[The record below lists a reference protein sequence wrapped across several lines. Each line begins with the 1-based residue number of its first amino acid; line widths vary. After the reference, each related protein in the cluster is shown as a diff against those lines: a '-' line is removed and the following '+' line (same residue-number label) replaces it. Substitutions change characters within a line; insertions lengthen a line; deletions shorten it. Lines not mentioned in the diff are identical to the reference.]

1 MNYDAIAIGA
11 GLSGCSAAIQLAKRG
26 YRVLLLEQS
35 HYPIHKLCGEFL
47 SVEVTESFAKLG
59 ILEQVREVGAHPIH
73 RAYMTTAG
81 GASFRSQLP
90 SAALGLSRYQ
100 LDLLLFQRSQA
111 VNVDCL
117 DNTKVVDVSG
127 DLTSGF
133 TVKTSKGEF
142 TGRMVLGAFGKRSP
156 LDRTL
161 NREFVQ
167 QRSPWVAYK
176 GHFKGVDIGDVIEM
190 HGFPNGY
197 CGLSQI
203 ETGEINVCWIAHE
216 RVMKEPMHPDLGI
229 PESLTKNPV
238 LVDRFQNMQR
248 VSPSLQGLS
257 QITFAKK
264 ENFHHDI
271 CMIGDTAG
279 MITPLC
285 GDGMAMALRSAEIA
299 VPFVSQF
306 LEQQISSTEFKQE
319 YAIAWQR
326 EFQTRLQ
333 LGRIMHNCF
342 VQPPLANIGISL
354 CQWFPAIG
362 NWIIGATRG
371 KVDEINLTAPL
382 VQSSIPLPVPP
393 DPHSSQT

>member
-11 GLSGCSAAIQLAKRG
+11 GLSGCSAAIQLAKLG

-35 HYPIHKLCGEFL
+35 HYPVHKLCGEFL
-47 SVEVTESFAKLG
+47 SVEVTAAFENLG
-59 ILEQVREVGAHPIH
+59 ILEQVHKVGAQPIH
-73 RAYMTTAG
+73 RAYLTTSS

-90 SAALGLSRYQ
+90 STALGLSRYQ
-100 LDLLLFQRSQA
+100 LDLMLFERA
-111 VNVDCL
+111 KALNVTCI
-117 DNTKVVDVSG
+117 DNAKVTGVTG
-127 DLTSGF
+127 NLTEGF
-133 TVKTSKGEF
+133 TVSTSKGEF
-142 TGRMVLGAFGKRSP
+142 SGRLVLGAFGKRSS

-161 NREFVQ
+161 NRSFIQ
-167 QRSPWVAYK
+167 KRSPWIAYK
-176 GHFKGVDIGDVIEM
+176 GHFTGVDIGDVIEL
-190 HGFPNGY
+190 HSFPNGY

-216 RVMKEPMHPDLGI
+216 RVMKEPTHPELGI
-229 PESLTKNPV
+229 PESLAKNSV
-238 LVDRFQNMQR
+238 LADRFRNMQR

-257 QITFAKK
+257 QISFAMK

-285 GDGMAMALRSAEIA
+285 GDGMAMALRSSEIA

-306 LEQQISSTEFKQE
+306 LEQQISAIAFKQQ

-326 EFQTRLQ
+326 EFQMRLQ

-342 VQPPLANIGISL
+342 VQPPLANMGVSL
-354 CQWFPAIG
+354 CQMVPALG

-371 KVDEINLTAPL
+371 KPQPLLNSNFASNALT
-382 VQSSIPLPVPP
+382 
-393 DPHSSQT
+393 